1 LKKDFYKILGLDQ
14 EASPARIK
22 KAYRKAA
29 KRYHPDVSPKGE
41 DKFKEVQEAYETLSD
56 PQKKVLYDQQFLE
69 KLTSN
74 SQLYSFHEPSGIRP
88 NLFDE
93 IERLF
98 GFDDLFEFFTE
109 PEKRHPNLSVAVEI
123 TLTPEE
129 ARRGCEIPLKIPF
142 WSNCERC
149 HGKGRIRNLICGL
162 CRGQGGKE
170 IEREIKVSIPAGV
183 RNGMEVRI
191 PLKER
196 ELGSTELIATVKV
209 SRY

>member
-1 LKKDFYKILGLDQ
+1 MKKDFYKILGLDQ

-41 DKFKEVQEAYETLSD
+41 DKFREVQEAYETLSD
-56 PQKKVLYDQQFLE
+56 PQKKVLYDQQFSE
-69 KLTSN
+69 KPTSN

-109 PEKRHPNLSVAVEI
+109 PEESQPNLSVEI

-129 ARRGCEIPLKIPF
+129 ARKGCEIPLKIPF
-142 WSNCERC
+142 WSNCRRC
-149 HGKGRIRNLICGL
+149 HGRGRIRNLICGL
-162 CRGQGGKE
+162 CRGQGEEKR
-170 IEREIKVSIPAGV
+170 ERRIKVSIPAGI
-183 RNGMEVRI
+183 RNGMKVRI

-196 ELGSTELIATVKV
+196 ELRGTNLIATIKV